1 MPPFKYKA
9 INDQGATVSGTID
22 AADPGEA
29 QEKLVRQGLIPQQV
43 STSREVFG
51 DLSGRINLFLARV
64 RLTDLV
70 IFTKQFRTLMKAG
83 LPMGSL
89 LDVLEEQTENLK
101 LKKTVSR
108 MKKDI
113 QEGSSLAEAL
123 EKEPQ
128 IFSQLYCN
136 MIRAGESSGRMV
148 DVLDRLIYLMQH
160 EHKVSS
166 DIKSALRYPVIVVIA
181 LFGAFLFLLTFVIPQ
196 FVGIFEEAG
205 IELPLPT
212 RISLALYQWIV
223 VYWPVSLGTVISL
236 AAGLYIFLR
245 TEKGQY
251 VKDLVLLR
259 IPVLG
264 PVLLKA
270 AMSRFA
276 SIFSIL
282 QASGVSVLNAMDVL
296 TGTIG
301 NKVISGEFQRI
312 QAELRQGRGI
322 SGPLGQ
328 SRFFTPMVISM
339 VATGEE
345 AGNLDEMLSEV
356 SIHYD
361 DEVEYAVSRM
371 SETLGPVLIA
381 MLAGVVGFFALAIF
395 LPMWDMVQTI

>member
-101 LKKTVSR
+101 LKRTAAR

-113 QEGSSLAEAL
+113 QEGGTLAEAF

-160 EHKVSS
+160 EHKVKS

-181 LFGAFLFLLTFVIPQ
+181 LFAAFLFLLTFVIPQ
-196 FVGIFEEAG
+196 FVGIFEGAG

-223 VYWPVSLGTVISL
+223 VYWPVSVGTVISL

>member
-1 MPPFKYKA
+1 MPSFKYKA
-9 INDQGATVSGTID
+9 INEYGATVSGSID

-29 QEKLVRQGLIPQQV
+29 REKLARQGLIPQQV
-43 STSREVFG
+43 SGSREVFG
-51 DLSGRINLFLARV
+51 DLNDRINLFLARV

-83 LPMGSL
+83 LPMGTL
-89 LDVLEEQTENLK
+89 LDVLEEQTEHLR
-101 LKKTVSR
+101 LKKTAAR

-113 QEGSSLAEAL
+113 QEGGTLAEAF

-128 IFSQLYCN
+128 IFSPLYCN

-148 DVLDRLIYLMQH
+148 DVLDRLVYLMQH
-160 EHKVSS
+160 EHKVKS

-181 LFGAFLFLLTFVIPQ
+181 LFAAFLFLLTFVIPQ
-196 FVGIFEEAG
+196 FVEIFEGAG
-205 IELPLPT
+205 IEMPLPT

-223 VYWPVSLGTVISL
+223 VYWPVSLGTVIAL
-236 AAGLYIFLR
+236 AAGLYIFLK

-301 NKVISGEFQRI
+301 NKVISGEFERI

-322 SGPLGQ
+322 SGPLSQ

-361 DEVEYAVSRM
+361 DEVE
-371 SETLGPVLIA
+371 
-381 MLAGVVGFFALAIF
+381 
-395 LPMWDMVQTI
+395 

>member
-22 AADPGEA
+22 AANTGEA
-29 QEKLVRQGLIPQQV
+29 QEKLVRQGLIPQQG

-64 RLTDLV
+64 RITDLV

-148 DVLDRLIYLMQH
+148 EVLDRLIYLMQH

-264 PVLLKA
+264 PVLIKA

-301 NKVISGEFQRI
+301 NQVISGEFERI

-328 SRFFTPMVISM
+328 IVHPHGHQHGGHRGGSRKP
-339 VATGEE
+339 GR
-345 AGNLDEMLSEV
+345 N
-356 SIHYD
+356 
-361 DEVEYAVSRM
+361 
-371 SETLGPVLIA
+371 
-381 MLAGVVGFFALAIF
+381 ALRG
-395 LPMWDMVQTI
+395 LHPLR